1 MRDLPTRVLSVA
13 LLQMTVAVAVAQESG
28 KDVQLAPV
36 NAFALPMEIEADS
49 GASNGDA
56 TIIRI
61 MPLYNIGLSK
71 DWRVVNLNLIT
82 LADAP
87 GGVPGRPGNP
97 NATPG
102 EREFGLS
109 DLIHASFF
117 TPEKQH
123 NYIWGAGFI
132 LSMPTATA
140 DVLGSGKWAIG
151 PSLRLTYRTGP
162 WNLGA
167 IAGNRWSFAG
177 SSDRAEVN
185 QLLIRGTIRR
195 QLPNDWY
202 FVSAPIITANWGAP
216 SGNRWLVPIGG
227 GFGKVFRLDRKPW
240 AWSLQGYF
248 NVIRPDGAPEW
259 AVRLS
264 VIAAIPYGSDES

>member
-1 MRDLPTRVLSVA
+1 MRGLPSRLLCVVF
-13 LLQMTVAVAVAQESG
+13 LQMSAAVAVAQESG
-28 KDVQLAPV
+28 NDVRLAPV
-36 NAFALPMEIEADS
+36 NTFALPIEIEADS

-71 DWRVVNLNLIT
+71 DWRVVNLDLIS

-117 TPEKQH
+117 TPEIQR
-123 NYIWGAGFI
+123 NFIWGAGFM
-132 LSMPTATA
+132 LSIPTAS
-140 DVLGSGKWAIG
+140 DEVLGSGKWAIG
-151 PSLRLTYRTGP
+151 PALRLTYRTGP
-162 WNLGA
+162 WSVGA

-177 SSDRAEVN
+177 ISDRADVN

-195 QLPNDWY
+195 QLQNNWY
-202 FVSAPIITANWGAP
+202 FVTAPIITANWRAP
-216 SGNRWLVPIGG
+216 ASERWLVPIGG
-227 GFGKVFRLDRKPW
+227 GFGRLFQMGRTTW
-240 AWSLQGYF
+240 AASLQGYY
-248 NVIRPDGAPEW
+248 NAIRPDGAPEW
-259 AVRLS
+259 AVRFS
-264 VIAAIPYGSDES
+264 VIAPVPYGSEEP